1 MFESLRSDQIS
12 TLLQGFFCFPIKPSN
27 GHIVVKT
34 FDHDEALFEF
44 PTEAK
49 KAKKPN
55 PQRHISLKLPPHETY
70 WNTMN

>member
-1 MFESLRSDQIS
+1 MFESLRSDHFS
-12 TLLQGFFCFPIKPSN
+12 TLLKGFFPVKPSS
-27 GHIVVKT
+27 GHIVIKT
-34 FDHDEALFEF
+34 FDHNEALSEF

-49 KAKKPN
+49 KAQKPN